1 MVTNVAIGTRVLGI
15 DIGGTS
21 ARLGLVDTQ
30 TGHIGARTALPTPP
44 REEAGLT
51 FLDAVA
57 EAAAGLVSSTP
68 VATVGLGICELV
80 SPDGRI
86 ESGHRVPWRGLAVAG
101 RLGRIAPVTIESD
114 VRAAALAEARF
125 GAGRGFDPFLYLNV
139 GTGVSAVLVQGGTP
153 YRGAHGHALVIA
165 SGPATSVCPHC
176 GEQHETVLED
186 IAGGAG
192 LTAAYAGAAGD
203 SAAIMPLILSRAAT
217 GESVARK
224 LIASATQALA
234 NTLGPLL
241 GLTDP
246 AALVIGGGLGA
257 APGPYFD
264 ALVPAIRHH
273 IWSEKTRAIPIM
285 QAALGGDAGLIGA
298 ALAAQP

>member
-1 MVTNVAIGTRVLGI
+1 M
-15 DIGGTS
+15 
-21 ARLGLVDTQ
+21 
-30 TGHIGARTALPTPP
+30 ALPTPP
-44 REEAGLT
+44 REEAGFT

-57 EAAAGLVSSTP
+57 EAASGLVSGTP

-125 GAGRGFDPFLYLNV
+125 GAGRGFDPFLYLNI
-139 GTGVSAVLVQGGTP
+139 GTGVSAVLVQAGIP
-153 YRGAHGHALVIA
+153 YRGSHGHGLVIA
-165 SGPATSVCPHC
+165 SGPTTSVCPHC
-176 GEQHETVLED
+176 GKRHEAVLED

-192 LTAAYAGAAGD
+192 LTAAYGKALGAGD
-203 SAAIMPLILSRAAT
+203 AAMPLILSRAAA
-217 GESVARK
+217 GEPLARK
-224 LIASATQALA
+224 LIATATLTLA

-273 IWSEKTRAIPIM
+273 IWSEKTRAIPIE
-285 QAALGGDAGLIGA
+285 QAALGPDAGLIGA
-298 ALAAQP
+298 ALAAGP